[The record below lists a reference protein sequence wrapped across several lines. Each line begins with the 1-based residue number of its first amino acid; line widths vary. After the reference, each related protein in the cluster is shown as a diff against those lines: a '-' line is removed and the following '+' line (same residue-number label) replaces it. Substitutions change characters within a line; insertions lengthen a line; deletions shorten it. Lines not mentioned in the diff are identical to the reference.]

1 MKQRRV
7 AFLILLVLSLLSACT
22 PGHLGTNIIA
32 FLRDGR
38 LWTIDPNGAN
48 AFAIV
53 SQGAPVVSYAW
64 SPDHHLLSFR
74 ALDSDFAR
82 SAAARHLSPQ
92 PLTGQ
97 IGDVPSTENTIGV
110 DGGTP
115 ITTAF
120 SNPDISYSGA
130 MWNINGTRL
139 LFRQTSP
146 LAHTPPQTAQWWVS
160 QNDQPGG
167 IAIKTLPGSYSIPSL
182 SYNDQTQSQMAI
194 GNSAQGLFTTT
205 IAGTNLRTLQTT
217 PLPGHPLPASLERV
231 LWRPGHQA
239 TQVLYAIIPPQQ
251 KGQSA
256 AHSLTVQ
263 LVLRTLQGRSQVL
276 ASCQCQQFA
285 WSPDGNAVLYSTATQ
300 YTITDLRRHETFT
313 ITGNAGSIP
322 YWSPDGQFLLL
333 DGTKNLT
340 LFNVATHQQKILLS
354 NSATP
359 QPETAPQPLA
369 STQALLQPVE
379 NNVWAADSRHL
390 LFMTQGRQFWIGHA
404 LSPGLYTLSINSA
417 GQPQGEPVLVDS
429 NSHDTQAGWTYQDPN
444 TSFLY

>member
-1 MKQRRV
+1 MKQRRA
-7 AFLILLVLSLLSACT
+7 AFLILLMLSLLSACT

-32 FLRDGR
+32 FLRDGQ

-74 ALDSDFAR
+74 ALDSDFAK
-82 SAAARHLSPQ
+82 SAAAQHLLPQ
-92 PLTGQ
+92 PLSGQ
-97 IGDVPSTENTIGV
+97 IGDVPSTENTIGI

-120 SNPDISYSGA
+120 SNPDVSYSGA
-130 MWNINGTRL
+130 MWNTNGTRL

-146 LAHTPPQTAQWWVS
+146 LAHTPPQTAQWWIS

-167 IAIKTLPGSYSIPSL
+167 IAIKNLPSSYSIPSL
-182 SYNDQTQSQMAI
+182 SYDDQTQSQMAI
-194 GNSAQGLFTTT
+194 GSSEQGLFTTT
-205 IAGTNLRTLQTT
+205 IAGTMLRALQAT

-239 TQVLYAIIPPQQ
+239 TQVLYATIASPQ
-251 KGQSA
+251 KSQSA
-256 AHSLTVQ
+256 RSPTVQ
-263 LVLRTLQGRSQVL
+263 LILHTLQGGSQTL
-276 ASCQCQQFA
+276 ASCQCQQFT
-285 WSPDGNAVLYSTATQ
+285 WSPDGNVVLYSADTK
-300 YTITDLRRHETFT
+300 YTIIDLRKHETFT

-333 DGTKNLT
+333 NGTKNLT

-354 NSATP
+354 NNSTP
-359 QPETAPQPLA
+359 QPQTAPQPLA
-369 STQALLQPVE
+369 STQALLQPIE
-379 NNVWAADSRHL
+379 NNIWARDSRHF
-390 LFMTQGRQFWIGHA
+390 LFMTQGRQFWLGHA
-404 LSPGLYTLSINSA
+404 LSAGLYTITINSA
-417 GQPQGEPVLVDS
+417 GQPQGEPVLVDN
-429 NSHDTQAGWTYQDPN
+429 NSHDTQPGWTYQDPN